1 MIGINL
7 SGAEFGSQN
16 RYGKDYIYP
25 SLADL
30 QFYADRGV
38 ELVRLPIKWER
49 MQTSPGGGL
58 DPAELARLQKFLA
71 DADSLG
77 VKVIVDLHNYGRYGG
92 KVVGSAELPSTVL
105 ADFWQ
110 KMAVAIGDSP
120 ALLGYDLMNEP
131 HDMNGGTSWKQSVQM
146 TVDAIRAVDMDSKI
160 YVEGT
165 NWSSARS
172 WTASNGNLIIN
183 DPANK
188 IVYEAHVYFDNDNSG
203 TYDQSYDGEKAYA
216 TMGAD
221 RIKDFTNW
229 LDANGLEGFI
239 GEFAVPGDDPRWL
252 TVLDN
257 FLTTLDALD
266 LDGAYWGAG
275 PWFGNYA
282 LGLRDGQGNERAQL
296 DVLERYFDGND
307 APAATASG
315 ASAPAATTP
324 AAPVTQLVGTLGD
337 DTLKGV
343 AGDELLRGG
352 GGSDVL
358 VGSLGADWLD
368 GGDGIDTADYSAG
381 FTGIQVDLL
390 RAVQA
395 GGLAEGDRLAS
406 IEVVKGSKAADV
418 LSGTGGADKLYG
430 NEGDDVIA
438 GRGEADTL
446 DGGAG
451 SDTLDYAASAAGVEI
466 DLAKRTASGGDA
478 AGDVISNFENVTG
491 SAFADRLTGD
501 AQNNILVGGG
511 GDDTFVT
518 SGGTDRY
525 FGGEGSDTLDAGHWT
540 SAVKLSLAEGGSQWI
555 KLDGVENIIGGSA
568 KDELAGDAQANRLV
582 GNAGNDILDGRAGAD
597 VLIGGTGNDTYFV
610 DNPGDTVIEKA
621 GEGTDVVYLS
631 AASWIAP
638 DNLEQFI
645 LNGTGSQSLVA
656 NGLDN
661 TVQGGSGGAV
671 IDGGAGNDAI
681 TGGSGNDTLIGGIGN
696 DRLIGGA
703 GHDTFTGGAG
713 ADTFVFQN
721 GDLGSGP
728 ETIWDFSRADKDKID
743 LSKID
748 ANVVLAGDQKFA
760 FIGGGQFD
768 GRAGQLRLEATGDG
782 QILHGDVNGD
792 RIADF
797 SIIVHGTPLLVA
809 DIVL

>member
-25 SLADL
+25 SLSDL
-30 QFYADRGV
+30 QFYVDRGV

-49 MQTSPGGGL
+49 MQTSLGGGL

-71 DADSLG
+71 DANSLG

-92 KVVGSAELPSTVL
+92 KVVGSQELPSTVL

-146 TVDAIRAVDMDSKI
+146 AVDAIRTVDMDSKI

-165 NWSSARS
+165 NWASARS
-172 WTASNGNLIIN
+172 WTASNSNLIIS

-188 IVYEAHVYFDNDNSG
+188 IVYEAHVYFDNDNTG

-221 RIKDFTNW
+221 RIKDFTTW

-239 GEFAVPGDDPRWL
+239 GEFAVPGNDPRWL

-257 FLTTLDALD
+257 FLTTLDELG

-282 LGLRDGQGNERAQL
+282 LGLRDAQGNERPQL

-307 APAATASG
+307 APGATA
-315 ASAPAATTP
+315 PATTIP
-324 AAPVTQLVGTLGD
+324 AAPLTELIGTLGN

-343 AGDELLRGG
+343 AGDELLRGAA
-352 GGSDVL
+352 GSDVL

-368 GGDGIDTADYSAG
+368 GGDGIDTVDYSSG
-381 FTGIQVDLL
+381 LTSVHIDLL
-390 RAVQA
+390 RAVQV
-395 GGLAEGDRLAS
+395 GGLAEGDRLTS
-406 IEVVKGSKAADV
+406 IEIVKGSKAADI
-418 LSGTGGADKLYG
+418 LSGTAGADKLYG
-430 NEGDDVIA
+430 NEADDIIA
-438 GRGEADTL
+438 GRGGADTL

-451 SDTLDYAASAAGVEI
+451 SDTLDYSASAAGVQI
-466 DLAKRTASGGDA
+466 DLGKRTASGGDA
-478 AGDVISNFENVTG
+478 AGDAISNFENVTG
-491 SAFADRLTGD
+491 SGFADRLTGD
-501 AQNNILVGGG
+501 AQNNILVGGA

-518 SGGTDRY
+518 SGGTDSY
-525 FGGEGSDTLDAGHWT
+525 YGGEGSDTLDAGHWT
-540 SAVKLSLAEGGSQWI
+540 TAVKLSLAEGGSQWI
-555 KLDGVENIIGGSA
+555 RLDSVENIIGGSA
-568 KDELAGDAQANRLV
+568 KDELTGDVQANRLV
-582 GNAGNDILDGRAGAD
+582 GNAGNDILNGGAGAD
-597 VLIGGTGNDTYFV
+597 LLIGGTGNDTYFV
-610 DNPGDTVIEKA
+610 DNPGDTVIENA
-621 GEGTDVVYLS
+621 GEGTDLVYLS

-638 DNLEQFI
+638 NNLEQFI
-645 LNGTGSQSLVA
+645 LTGTGSQSLVA

-661 TVQGGSGGAV
+661 TIQAGNGGAV
-671 IDGGAGNDAI
+671 IDGGAGNDTI
-681 TGGSGNDTLIGGIGN
+681 TGGSGNDTLIGGAGN

-703 GHDTFTGGAG
+703 GSDVFTGGAG
-713 ADTFVFQN
+713 ADIFVFQN

-728 ETIWDFSRADKDKID
+728 ESIVDFNRADKDKVD

-748 ANVVLAGDQKFA
+748 ANIALAGDQKFA
-760 FIGGGQFD
+760 FIGSGQFS
-768 GRAGQLRLEATGDG
+768 GQAGQLRLETIGDG